1 MSKKTM
7 PFDFLL
13 TYLPRNIVVQPAIG
27 MFYIYWNKKIVL
39 IARQT
44 GKNPQHNGLW
54 IATDQQYHASLKQQI
69 PAISN
74 FVFEEGA
81 EIASNWL
88 LLSEGHDDFETAAI
102 TISELITKRDP
113 RIGRTTPKSAQL

>member
-1 MSKKTM
+1 M

-13 TYLPRNIVVQPAIG
+13 SYLPRNIIIQPAIG
-27 MFYIYWNKKIVL
+27 MFYIYWNKKIIL

-54 IATDQQYHASLKQQI
+54 IATDRQHHASLKHDI
-69 PAISN
+69 PAIAD

-88 LLSEGHDDFETAAI
+88 LLNDGHDDFETAAI
-102 TISELITKRDP
+102 AVSELITKRDP
-113 RIGRTTPKSAQL
+113 RIGRITPKSEQL

>member
-1 MSKKTM
+1 M

-13 TYLPRNIVVQPAIG
+13 SYLPRNIIVQPAIG
-27 MFYIYWNKKIVL
+27 MFYIYWNRKIMM

-54 IATDQQYHASLKQQI
+54 IASDRQHHASLKHDI
-69 PAISN
+69 PAISD

-81 EIASNWL
+81 EITSHWL

-102 TISELITKRDP
+102 AVSDLISKRDP
-113 RIGRTTPKSAQL
+113 RIGRTTAKSKQL